1 MPAGK
6 RHFDERS
13 ALAVEPKHRF
23 QEQQHQDAADPNCPA
38 DMMAT
43 MMTCVPEM
51 PQMVSSDGS
60 RSPRSSVAHM
70 TSISSP
76 GSAVQTANV

>member
-1 MPAGK
+1 MLPTA
-6 RHFDERS
+6 
-13 ALAVEPKHRF
+13 
-23 QEQQHQDAADPNCPA
+23 NCPA

-51 PQMVSSDGS
+51 PQMVLSDGS

-76 GSAVQTANV
+76 GSAVQTANVTSRSAETR